1 MTNINNYRKAVEYYT
16 KKLANDEDRF
26 FKNRQSK
33 LIYYLNRLTSAA
45 DIMNKLNLTK
55 EIISD
60 KYKLKEWVDMVYEII
75 TTDISE
81 HMINEANLAI
91 KNLKILYIRLNK

>member
-1 MTNINNYRKAVEYYT
+1 
-16 KKLANDEDRF
+16 
-26 FKNRQSK
+26 
-33 LIYYLNRLTSAA
+33 
-45 DIMNKLNLTK
+45 MNKLNLTK

-91 KNLKILYIRLNK
+91 KNLKILYYFFLFFSRPRKKRVILNFNSVIFCIFLVLGR